1 MITTILKTSQQ
12 DPIPVPVTQE
22 AIAFRSY
29 SMEVSPENFCVSPVG
44 VEGQIPFWIKQ
55 NYGNQSNESYFID
68 FIKSY
73 YNWLYCGF
81 KNDNVNL
88 TPYEIEDLFDIDKVP
103 DAFIQ
108 EYVKTYAPFIPL
120 SIIEKDSENQIAIQ
134 NIRSFIKSIKSDFL
148 ISKGT
153 EGAYRYLLKMLFN
166 ITNVKIDYPKKYLLR
181 LNGGK
186 YSNISWDL
194 IPNSIIDLPGDFDPK
209 NPIQD
214 DVLAG
219 NVGYNSETRPNLFG
233 SALNEAVL
241 PDNNFWQE
249 HSYILTSDAS
259 VNDVINYKDTLLSG
273 THPAGTV
280 GFFEQYIAVA
290 DTTIPSDDPIGGG
303 IVVDY
308 TELPVIGRYLLYYPN
323 INTDISAN
331 PFYDISFY
339 GEYGFGLCIDVPNTS
354 YDCYCCVFN
363 CNPSG
368 VGGATLPQHIFPS
381 WDTQVKAE
389 IEIQNGTLANMT
401 IGSFLELNRTSP
413 PTSPNLNRITCET
426 HAQGCET
433 CIE

>member
-1 MITTILKTSQQ
+1 MLTSILKTSQQ
-12 DPIPVPVTQE
+12 DPVPVPVAAQ
-22 AIAFRSY
+22 AVAFRSY
-29 SMEVSPENFCVSPVG
+29 SMEISGENFCTSPVG
-44 VEGQIPFWIKQ
+44 IDGQIPFWIKQ
-55 NYGNQSNESYFID
+55 NYGNQSNDSYFVD

-81 KNDNVNL
+81 KKDGVNL

-103 DAFIQ
+103 DAFMEQ
-108 EYVKTYAPFIPL
+108 YVKTYAPFIPV
-120 SIIEKDSENQIAIQ
+120 SIIEKDSENPNQIAIQ

-153 EGAYRYLLKMLFN
+153 EGAYRYLLKTLFN
-166 ITNVKIDYPKKYLLR
+166 VTNVKIDYPKKYLFR

-219 NVGYNSETRPNLFG
+219 DAGYNTETRPNLFG
-233 SALNEAVL
+233 AALNEAVL

-249 HSYILTSDAS
+249 NSYILTSDAT
-259 VNDVINYKDTLLSG
+259 VNEIINYKDTLLAG
-273 THPAGTV
+273 VHPAGTV
-280 GFFEQYIAVA
+280 GFFEQYIAIA

-308 TELPVIGRYLLYYPN
+308 TERPVIGRYLLYYPN
-323 INTDISAN
+323 INTDISSD
-331 PFYDISFY
+331 PVYPQTFYN
-339 GEYGFGLCIDVPNTS
+339 ENNTVQCENETG
-354 YDCYCCVFN
+354 YNCYCCVFN

-368 VGGATLPQHIFPS
+368 VGGATLPQHVFPS
-381 WDTQVKAE
+381 WDPQIKQE
-389 IEIQNGTLANMT
+389 IEIVGGKLANMT
-401 IGSFLELNRTSP
+401 IGSFLELNRVSP
-413 PTSPNLNRITCET
+413 PTSPNLNRVTCEI
-426 HAQGCET
+426 HDQFCED
-433 CIE
+433 CL